1 MSFAERYPSAAR
13 SELRATLAYPMLG
26 CGIFGVALTVV
37 AFERAG
43 ELVGWL
49 AIAGALACGAML
61 VGLYRLREW
70 ARWGTFVV
78 ALAVL
83 VLAGVRLVVEGLPTP
98 WYGFL
103 FHLLAGLYYLG
114 LVLYLPSSAATRTFA
129 LARSRWVPR
138 SQRDAATDE
147 ES

>member
-1 MSFAERYPSAAR
+1 MTFAERYPSAAR
-13 SELRATLAYPMLG
+13 SELRSTLALPMLG
-26 CGIFGVALTVV
+26 CGIAGLGLAVLAV
-37 AFERAG
+37 ERVG
-43 ELVGWL
+43 EPVGWL
-49 AIAGALACGAML
+49 AIAGALACGAFL

-83 VLAGVRLVVEGLPTP
+83 LLGGLDLLQEGLPTP
-98 WYGFL
+98 WFGLVFR
-103 FHLLAGLYYLG
+103 LLGALYYLG

-138 SQRDAATDE
+138 SQRDGATDE